1 MRARPPVCSL
11 FRVSSLFDDMILINI
26 LAWTDSPEEGTR
38 SNYSPRVVRHKAG
51 NTFIN
56 VLLARV

>member
-38 SNYSPRVVRHKAG
+38 SNYFRRVVRHKAD
-51 NTFIN
+51 NTFMN
-56 VLLARV
+56 VLRVRV